1 MIDDITVYFNFTI
14 SQPEFL
20 LNMTFYSFLV
30 VIKLFM
36 AKAIIILP
44 PPPQIR
50 LRRLGPAR
58 LQIDSSSE
66 VLASIN
72 GLVSKFLF
80 NSQNLV

>member
-58 LQIDSSSE
+58 YKLTA
-66 VLASIN
+66 VL
-72 GLVSKFLF
+72 KF
-80 NSQNLV
+80 SPA